1 MNTPVFSYKN
11 AESFFDKQELDQ
23 MGKRAVKAMEELES
37 GTGRGNDFL
46 GWLHLPENYDRDEFE
61 RVKKASE
68 KIRSNSKALIVIG
81 IFKRYAF
88 QCESRRNESI
98 FCGQQ
103 HQFQLSL

>member
-61 RVKKASE
+61 RVKKSQR
-68 KIRSNSKALIVIG
+68 KNP
-81 IFKRYAF
+81 F
-88 QCESRRNESI
+88 
-98 FCGQQ
+98 
-103 HQFQLSL
+103 QFQGFDCYRNRRFLSRGKGCY